1 MICIEREIEIESTDE
16 AIHRFVEAAKEK
28 AAGLSERL
36 EDFASSA
43 AGDDDIKQT
52 TGESEEKEKT
62 A

>member
-1 MICIEREIEIESTDE
+1 M
-16 AIHRFVEAAKEK
+16 EAAKEK

-43 AGDDDIKQT
+43 GDDDIKQT